1 MNSPCT
7 DVPWS
12 ARPTGPHVEGVL
24 VHRHH
29 NGLKTAALLGL
40 LTALIL
46 TLGYWLGGSAGL
58 VFAVIISL
66 ALNAGSYFFSDKLA
80 LRAMRARP
88 VTEAEFP
95 ALYQIVRELATNA
108 GQPMPRLYVSPSMQP
123 NAFATGRDPRHAAV
137 AVTLGITQLLD
148 RRELRGVI
156 GHELSHVYNRDILIS
171 SVAAGLAGIITMV
184 AQLAI
189 FLPLGGSDEDG
200 PNPASLLL
208 MLILG
213 PLAASVI
220 QLAISRNREYQ
231 ADASGATLT
240 RDPLALASAL
250 QKIQYGAQRLPLP
263 AEGQLT
269 SAAHLMIVNPF
280 RGGGIA
286 SLFSTHPRM
295 EDRVRRLQEMAAT
308 RSTGPVQYV
317 R

>member
-1 MNSPCT
+1 MLHALRGLP
-7 DVPWS
+7 
-12 ARPTGPHVEGVL
+12 GPHVEGVL
-24 VHRHH
+24 VHSHH

-40 LTALIL
+40 PTALIL
-46 TLGYWLGGSAGL
+46 ALGYWLGGSAGL

-66 ALNAGSYFFSDKLA
+66 AVNAGSYFFSDKLA

-95 ALYQIVRELATNA
+95 VLYQIVRELATSA
-108 GQPMPRLYVSPSMQP
+108 GQPMPRLYVSPSTQP
-123 NAFATGRDPRHAAV
+123 NAFATGRNPRHAAV
-137 AVTLGITQLLD
+137 AVTVGITQLLD

-156 GHELSHVYNRDILIS
+156 GHELSPVYNRDILIS
-171 SVAAGLAGIITMV
+171 SVAAALAGIITMF

-189 FLPLGGSDEDG
+189 FLPLGGSDDEDG
-200 PNPASLLL
+200 PNPASMLL

-213 PLAASVI
+213 PLAASII
-220 QLAISRNREYQ
+220 QLAISRNREFQ

-240 RDPLALASAL
+240 RAPPALASAL

-280 RGGGIA
+280 RGGGI
-286 SLFSTHPRM
+286 SGLFSTHPPSGERT
-295 EDRVRRLQEMAAT
+295 A
-308 RSTGPVQYV
+308 
-317 R
+317 